1 VRCRVCGQALSGAA
15 ARAGRCETCPSQV
28 DRAVLNRLRAWR
40 AAKAEE
46 LRQPAF
52 VILTDATLEA
62 IAESRPAS
70 PADLVALPGIGQVKL
85 DRYGAEVLALVV
97 GT

>member
-1 VRCRVCGQALSGAA
+1 
-15 ARAGRCETCPSQV
+15 V
-28 DRAVLNRLRAWR
+28 DRALLNRLRAWR

-62 IAESRPAS
+62 IAESRPAT
-70 PADLVALPGIGQVKL
+70 PAELVALPGIGQVKL
-85 DRYGAEVLALVV
+85 DRYGTEVLALVT
-97 GT
+97 GA